1 MKTQLLEDIGHSASL
16 SHVPSGRESDF
27 RSHQGAQRSTQA
39 PVTKP
44 AKPRPAFGVWKARP
58 AGEPL
63 DFAPRKQEQ
72 PLPPVEI
79 LPVVEPIAATDV
91 GETTSAQAYEA
102 AIPQAE
108 PVPAPVAT
116 VVQNEPAPPDPVF
129 DFAPSS
135 PAPLAADP
143 FTQKSTW
150 LKRPGQR
157 YVLGGACALSVALI
171 ALAGVWFY
179 DERKDASTLA
189 LVADASKAQAQ
200 SDNTA
205 QRRVIAAKEF
215 TLSPDG
221 EVRVTP
227 AAPAS
232 TPAPVPSP
240 APPPSLVLL
249 EPEPVPAT
257 KVEPTPTRAAV
268 RAQRQASPKPERATA
283 KAPPAPLPRRVRQ
296 TAREQLDAAAKAAK
310 AARPARTRAERT
322 AERRSARTSV
332 TPVARKTEQESPKDA
347 TLKACKEYGY
357 SAAQCVKRAC
367 SVTKYGFVCRGK

>member
-16 SHVPSGRESDF
+16 SLVPSGRESDF
-27 RSHQGAQRSTQA
+27 RSHQGAQRITQA

-58 AGEPL
+58 AGEPV
-63 DFAPRKQEQ
+63 DFAPQQQKQ

-79 LPVVEPIAATDV
+79 LPVVAQIAVTDAL
-91 GETTSAQAYEA
+91 ETSPPQAYEA
-102 AIPQAE
+102 AISPAE
-108 PVPAPVAT
+108 PTPEPVAT
-116 VVQNEPAPPDPVF
+116 MVQSEPAPPDPVF
-129 DFAPSS
+129 DFSPST

-143 FTQKSTW
+143 FTQKPTW
-150 LKRPGQR
+150 LKRSGQR
-157 YVLGGACALSVALI
+157 YVLGGVCALSVALI
-171 ALAGVWFY
+171 ALAGVWLY
-179 DERKDASTLA
+179 GERKGASTLA

-200 SDNTA
+200 SDIAA
-205 QRRVIAAKEF
+205 QRRAVAAKEF

-221 EVRVTP
+221 EVRVAP

-232 TPAPVPSP
+232 TPAPVPTP

-249 EPEPVPAT
+249 EPEPVPAP
-257 KVEPTPTRAAV
+257 KVEPVPVRAAV
-268 RAQRQASPKPERATA
+268 RAQRQASPKPERVAA
-283 KAPPAPLPRRVRQ
+283 KAPAAPLPRRVRQ
-296 TAREQLDAAAKAAK
+296 TAREQLNAAAKP
-310 AARPARTRAERT
+310 ARSARTRAER
-322 AERRSARTSV
+322 AADRQVARTPV
-332 TPVARKTEQESPKDA
+332 TPVARKTEQESSKDA

>member
-16 SHVPSGRESDF
+16 SLVPSGRESDF
-27 RSHQGAQRSTQA
+27 RSHQGAQRITQA

-63 DFAPRKQEQ
+63 DFAPRQQEQ
-72 PLPPVEI
+72 PLAPVEI
-79 LPVVEPIAATDV
+79 PPVVEPIAATDV
-91 GETTSAQAYEA
+91 RETSSPQAYEA
-102 AIPQAE
+102 AIPQAQPE
-108 PVPAPVAT
+108 PAPAPVAT
-116 VVQNEPAPPDPVF
+116 VVQSETMPPDPVF
-129 DFAPSS
+129 DFAPST

-143 FTQKSTW
+143 FTQKPTW

-157 YVLGGACALSVALI
+157 YVLGGVCALSVALI
-171 ALAGVWFY
+171 ALASVWLY
-179 DERKDASTLA
+179 GERKDASTLA
-189 LVADASKAQAQ
+189 LLADASKAQAQ

-232 TPAPVPSP
+232 TPAPVLTP

-257 KVEPTPTRAAV
+257 KVEPTPVRAAV
-268 RAQRQASPKPERATA
+268 RAQRQASPKPERVSA
-283 KAPPAPLPRRVRQ
+283 KAPAAPLPRRVRQ
-296 TAREQLDAAAKAAK
+296 TAREQLNAAAKP
-310 AARPARTRAERT
+310 ARSARTRAER
-322 AERRSARTSV
+322 AADRQLARTSV